1 MDETITNEVETVEN
15 DEISE
20 VDAAFDE
27 VWDDTVPE
35 DDDFDLTDD
44 EADDSADA
52 QPQDDEAADE
62 TSAEPESSDDSAE
75 AGEEKPAEEKTEDQG
90 NQLFT
95 LKFLGQDKTVT
106 RDEMIELAQKG
117 ANYDHILNERN
128 ALKENQTKY
137 KGYEAFLHELA
148 EGSGMDIDSLMEN
161 TRARMLINEA
171 NARGE
176 ELSEE
181 DAVAQVRQRMKEQ
194 EASAAKADE
203 AEKAPAQAPQ
213 EETQEEKQRKAFTL
227 FLAEYPDVDPKDIP
241 HEVWA
246 EFGETMD
253 LVGSYRKHEIKQLRK
268 ENETLKQNQKNKERS
283 TGSRRTAGAT
293 TPKDA
298 FDEAWDS
305 EF

>member
-27 VWDDTVPE
+27 VWDGTVPE

-128 ALKENQTKY
+128 ALKENQPKY
-137 KGYEAFLHELA
+137 KGYEAFL
-148 EGSGMDIDSLMEN
+148 
-161 TRARMLINEA
+161 
-171 NARGE
+171 
-176 ELSEE
+176 
-181 DAVAQVRQRMKEQ
+181 
-194 EASAAKADE
+194 KA
-203 AEKAPAQAPQ
+203 
-213 EETQEEKQRKAFTL
+213 
-227 FLAEYPDVDPKDIP
+227 
-241 HEVWA
+241 
-246 EFGETMD
+246 
-253 LVGSYRKHEIKQLRK
+253 
-268 ENETLKQNQKNKERS
+268 
-283 TGSRRTAGAT
+283 
-293 TPKDA
+293 
-298 FDEAWDS
+298 
-305 EF
+305 